1 ALTDYI
7 AAYEEAGFST
17 QYWAGN
23 GDISRWKELLQQ
35 YQTGTLQGVREN
47 GIFAEGDKVYYLK
60 EGNPSANALGTGFL
74 NNHNISLS
82 GGTDKVRFRLSGN
95 YSTEDGPMLLIRT
108 GISAR

>member
-1 ALTDYI
+1 MRQRLCRVRCLVWSYRVHRVPDRKSH
-7 AAYEEAGFST
+7 ST
-17 QYWAGN
+17 
-23 GDISRWKELLQQ
+23 S
-35 YQTGTLQGVREN
+35 
-47 GIFAEGDKVYYLK
+47 FAEGDKVYYLK